1 MALPVG
7 GLGGH
12 GGLGVLDPEV
22 NFKKTL
28 GVFRPRFLHKILTIS
43 RLDASFTLLQAVWKP

>member
-28 GVFRPRFLHKILTIS
+28 GGFRPRFLHKILTIS

>member
-12 GGLGVLDPEV
+12 GGLGVLDAEV
-22 NFKKTL
+22 NLKKTM
-28 GVFRPRFLHKILTIS
+28 GVFRPRFLHTILTIS